1 MMKKILHS
9 VLVASFL
16 LSVFALPTEV
26 GATTLQDYID
36 KVNKYQAEVD
46 SANAEVQKTDAEIRA
61 IKGEISTLQNEIQ
74 SMMEEAEQKQQEIE
88 QFNQDIKQKSLETKD
103 LFQYLQIADGENAYL
118 EYAFGATDITDM
130 IYRMSLVEQMTEY
143 NDNTIHEL
151 EGMIEE
157 NKKKKKELEKGQKEM
172 EEKKVLLGQKISSL
186 EGQKVSIQSGAISS
200 SKQLKIYQDT
210 VKMYQNLG
218 CGASDVIG
226 VTCAVNQTV
235 PTAGWYRPLENGRI
249 SSYMGYR
256 DFSAAGSNFH
266 QGIDLTS
273 PSGRGTYIYPIAP
286 GTIGYVGQDYYG
298 ANLVVVYH
306 VGPDGR
312 NYSSLYVHMDW
323 VSGGLY
329 KGRIVDQNTVLGG
342 MGDTGWA
349 YGVHL
354 HLEVADC
361 RLYDPMDG
369 QCATWNSWSNYIMR
383 RYNNGFKGAQSL
395 LNLPT
400 SWYGR

>member
-1 MMKKILHS
+1 MKKQKIFFTIL
-9 VLVASFL
+9 AL
-16 LSVFALPTEV
+16 LSILALPMEA

-36 KVNKYQAEVD
+36 KVNKYQQEVD
-46 SANAEVQKTDAEIRA
+46 SANAKVQKTDQEIRA
-61 IKGEISTLQNEIQ
+61 IKAEISSLQDEIQ
-74 SMMEEAEQKQQEIE
+74 SMMEEAERKQQEIE
-88 QFNQDIKQKSLETKD
+88 EYNQSIKEKSLETKD

-130 IYRMSLVEQMTEY
+130 IYRMSLVEQLTEY
-143 NDNTIHEL
+143 NDQTIHEL
-151 EGMIEE
+151 EEMIEA
-157 NKKKKKELEKGQKEM
+157 NKARQKELEKGQKEM
-172 EEKKVLLGQKISSL
+172 EEKKVLMGQKISSL
-186 EGQKVSIQSGAISS
+186 EGEKASIQSGAISS
-200 SKQLKIYQDT
+200 NKQLKNYQDT

-218 CGASDVIG
+218 CKPNDIIN
-226 VTCAVNQTV
+226 VTCAVNQSI
-235 PTAGWYRPLENGRI
+235 PTTGWYRPLENGRI

-256 DFSAAGSNFH
+256 SFSAAGSNFH

-273 PSGRGTYIYPIAP
+273 PSGRGTPIYPIAP
-286 GTIGYVGQDYYG
+286 GIVGLVDQDYYG

-323 VSGGLY
+323 VSGSLY
-329 KGRIVDQNTVLGG
+329 KGKVIDQNTVLGG

-361 RLYDPMDG
+361 RLYDPTDSR
-369 QCATWNSWSNYIMR
+369 CSTWNRWSNYVMN
-383 RYNNGFKGAQSL
+383 RYNSGFEGAQSL